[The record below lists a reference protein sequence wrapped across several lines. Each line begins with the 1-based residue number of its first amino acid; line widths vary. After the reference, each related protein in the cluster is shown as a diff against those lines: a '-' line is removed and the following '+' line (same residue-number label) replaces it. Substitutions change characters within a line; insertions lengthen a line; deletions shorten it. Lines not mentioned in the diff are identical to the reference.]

1 MAGSRAWP
9 MVLLLR
15 DAAETQRFCWG
26 RTTNAAQNAVC
37 TLPAAAVQNA
47 DPGAGADQ
55 SIQLRSAG
63 SETSQQSA
71 HITGGACGAGNA
83 HLLWVYAVLNPLLA
97 GPEVP
102 ASAFQAF
109 ILRSSRAWLLRRD
122 ARALSSS
129 VSQMLCARCACKL

>member
-15 DAAETQRFCWG
+15 DAAETRRFCWA

-47 DPGAGADQ
+47 DPGADQ

-63 SETSQQSA
+63 SETSQQSV
-71 HITGGACGAGNA
+71 HITGGDCGVGNA

-102 ASAFQAF
+102 GSAFQAF
-109 ILRSSRAWLLRRD
+109 IQRSSRAWLLWRD

-129 VSQMLCARCACKL
+129 VSQMLCARCAWKL

>member
-1 MAGSRAWP
+1 
-9 MVLLLR
+9 MVLLLQ
-15 DAAETQRFCWG
+15 DAAETRRFCWG

-63 SETSQQSA
+63 SENIPAVSA
-71 HITGGACGAGNA
+71 HHHITGGACGAGNA

-122 ARALSSS
+122 ARAPSSS
-129 VSQMLCARCACKL
+129 VSQMLCARCAWKR